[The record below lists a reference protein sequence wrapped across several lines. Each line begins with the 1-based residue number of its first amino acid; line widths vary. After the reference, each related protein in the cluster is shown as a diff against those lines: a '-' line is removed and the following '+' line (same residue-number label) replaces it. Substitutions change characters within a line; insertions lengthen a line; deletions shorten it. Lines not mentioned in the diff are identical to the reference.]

1 MLNVLVLTRYDRLG
15 ASSRVRFLQ
24 FLTALAARG
33 MSFDVWPFFDDDY
46 IRSLYGGKRA
56 KATTIMAAYL
66 KRLGALMRAHRYD
79 LIWLEKEALPWL
91 PAAIETTLL
100 RGVPYIVD
108 LDDAWFHRYDRNPSP
123 VVRTLMAGKIDA
135 VMHRAAAVVV
145 GNDYLAERARRAQ
158 ASHVKVIPSV
168 IDFDRY
174 TPTILADAAGSGRK
188 TPIVVG
194 WIGTPITAPYLA
206 QIEPAF
212 RAIAATRAVE
222 LHVVGTAAPPAFAG
236 LPVKNIAWNE
246 DTEVEVIAAFDI
258 GIMPLANTDWERG
271 KCAYKLLQVM
281 AAGRPVVAS
290 SVGANA
296 VVVRDGVNGY
306 LADSSD
312 QWVEALTA
320 LIDDAGLR
328 ARLGRRAQQTV
339 ENHYTIA
346 RVLPQLASVLAK
358 APLPDAAWRRDLDN
372 AQ

>member
-1 MLNVLVLTRYDRLG
+1 MLNVLVLTRYHRLG

-33 MSFDVWPFFDDDY
+33 MSFDVQPFFDDDY
-46 IRSLYGGKRA
+46 IRALYGGKSPT
-56 KATTIMAAYL
+56 ATTMLTAYL
-66 KRLGALMRAHRYD
+66 KRLGALLRARRYD

-91 PAAIETTLL
+91 PAAIETMLL

-123 VVRTLMAGKIDA
+123 VIRTLMAGKIDA
-135 VMHRAAAVVV
+135 VMHRAAAVVA
-145 GNDYLAERARRAQ
+145 GNDYLAERARGAQ
-158 ASHVKVIPSV
+158 ARRVEVIPSV

-174 TPTILADAAGSGRK
+174 APIIIADAHRSGLK
-188 TPIVVG
+188 APVVIG

-222 LHVVGTAAPPAFAG
+222 LHVVGATAPAIFTG
-236 LPVKNIAWNE
+236 LPVKNIAWSE
-246 DTEVEVIAAFDI
+246 ATEIEVIAAFDV

-281 AAGRPVVAS
+281 AASRPVVAS
-290 SVGANA
+290 PVGANA

-306 LADSSD
+306 LADTSD
-312 QWVEALTA
+312 RWIDALTA
-320 LIDDAGLR
+320 LIDDAALR
-328 ARLGRRAQQTV
+328 ERLGRQAQQTV
-339 ENHYTIA
+339 ENYYTTS
-346 RVLPQLASVLAK
+346 RVLPQLASVLAQT
-358 APLPDAAWRRDLDN
+358 PMPT
-372 AQ
+372 